1 MHRVRAFI
9 RRVPVGPVIIALL
22 MVGVLALVNF
32 YGTDGAAEQAAP
44 SEPVVGIPPQLP
56 AEEHAMPSPAATT
69 DGPPAVVVPVPA
81 PSETPAVP
89 STAPSAGGTI
99 ASPMSTPAA
108 TGGSG
113 ASGSGASA
121 APPAGTRP
129 PATQGP
135 GFSTQ
140 PPGKVPGT
148 DDDDDDVA
156 PVSARM
162 RVVSVVLTSD
172 HGPGA
177 QIRCNDREEVV
188 IAATIMVDGGQGDIV
203 YQWFFENAR
212 AWPPDQLHF
221 TGTGPRQQSLQI
233 PWPVGLRFDG
243 TRVRGT
249 VQLRIL
255 QPAVYAQTR
264 AITIDVVCV

>member
-9 RRVPVGPVIIALL
+9 RRVPAGPVIIAML
-22 MVGVLALVNF
+22 MVGVLTLVNL
-32 YGTDGAAEQAAP
+32 YGTNGAAEQAAP

-56 AEEHAMPSPAATT
+56 AEEHAMPSPAATS
-69 DGPPAVVVPVPA
+69 DASPPAVVPVPA
-81 PSETPAVP
+81 PSTAP
-89 STAPSAGGTI
+89 TAPSSAPS
-99 ASPMSTPAA
+99 AHNPVSSPLSTPAA
-108 TGGSG
+108 TGGAG
-113 ASGSGASA
+113 APGAGTA
-121 APPAGTRP
+121 VAPPGGTRP

-135 GFSTQ
+135 GIATQ
-140 PPGKVPGT
+140 PPGKVPGV
-148 DDDDDDVA
+148 DDDDDDPR
-156 PVSARM
+156 PVSSRM

-188 IAATIMVDGGQGDIV
+188 IAATIMVDGGEGDIV

-221 TGTGPRQQSLQI
+221 TGNGPRQQSLQI

>member
-9 RRVPVGPVIIALL
+9 RRVPAGPVIIALL

-56 AEEHAMPSPAATT
+56 AEEHAMPSPAATSDAT
-69 DGPPAVVVPVPA
+69 PSAVPP
-81 PSETPAVP
+81 TPTP
-89 STAPSAGGTI
+89 STATAAPSAPPANNPA
-99 ASPMSTPAA
+99 ASPMSTSAA

-113 ASGSGASA
+113 GSKSGAA
-121 APPAGTRP
+121 TPPTTGTWP

-135 GFSTQ
+135 GFVP
-140 PPGKVPGT
+140 PPGKNPGT
-148 DDDDDDVA
+148 DDDGHA
-156 PVSARM
+156 PVSSSM

-177 QIRCNDREEVV
+177 QIRCNNREEVV
-188 IAATIMVDGGQGDIV
+188 LAATIMVDGGAGDIV

-221 TGTGPRQQSLQI
+221 TGSGPRQQSLQI
-233 PWPVGLRFDG
+233 PWPVGLRYDG
-243 TRVRGT
+243 YRVRGT